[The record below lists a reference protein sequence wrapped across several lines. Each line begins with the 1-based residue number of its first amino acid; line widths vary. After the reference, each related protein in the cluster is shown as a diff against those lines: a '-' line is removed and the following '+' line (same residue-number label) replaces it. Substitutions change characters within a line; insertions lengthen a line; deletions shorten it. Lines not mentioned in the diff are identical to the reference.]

1 MKKIS
6 IFLKNVQ
13 KELKKVR
20 WPNKKEM
27 WTYSIATL
35 LFIFIFSVFFV
46 SLDFL
51 LAIFKKLVH

>member
-35 LFIFIFSVFFV
+35 LFILIFSVFFV